1 MPTPGP
7 YINWETDG
15 EYTCLGVDVHE
26 GGGEGVTVWTCDECD
41 RVTVAVNRGEVTEVV
56 GLVTNEVDFTETGAA
71 PFALVSVPSCCVL

>member
-1 MPTPGP
+1 M
-7 YINWETDG
+7 
-15 EYTCLGVDVHE
+15 
-26 GGGEGVTVWTCDECD
+26 TVWTCDECD